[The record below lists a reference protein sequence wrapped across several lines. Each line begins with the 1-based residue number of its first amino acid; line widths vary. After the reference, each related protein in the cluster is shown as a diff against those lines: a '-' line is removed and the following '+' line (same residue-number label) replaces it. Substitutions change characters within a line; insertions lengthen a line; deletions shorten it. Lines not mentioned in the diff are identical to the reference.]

1 MNRMVSRTALIA
13 ALCLAAG
20 SAGAQVGR
28 NYDLKPMNFDIWCQ
42 MTAHLPYDRCAKHT
56 KEDLDTFDEYRT
68 KIEAYEIPYLQQKNR
83 DARIELDI
91 LHNDPT
97 FLQVLRIVSQAVRS
111 SALAALRQCRAA
123 AGGGGGGAP
132 GPGGGGGGAAGD

>member
-97 FLQVLRIVSQAVRS
+97 DRS
-111 SALAALRQCRAA
+111 STRAVQA
-123 AGGGGGGAP
+123 QSQSGTQTPVRPDAIP
-132 GPGGGGGGAAGD
+132 

>member
-1 MNRMVSRTALIA
+1 MTRMACRPALIA
-13 ALCLAAG
+13 AVLMLAAG
-20 SAGAQVGR
+20 GAAAQVGR

-42 MTAHLPYDRCAKHT
+42 MTAHLAFDRCAKRL
-56 KEDLDTFDEYRT
+56 KEDVDTFEDYRT

-97 FLQVLRIVSQAVRS
+97 DRSPTRAMQTQSQQGGPTPVRPD
-111 SALAALRQCRAA
+111 AI
-123 AGGGGGGAP
+123 P
-132 GPGGGGGGAAGD
+132 